1 MKDKFVYRYSL
12 EDAIKDNERDLWRQ
26 SHKLNCD
33 CARAIERAID
43 AHYQDNRLDEC
54 AKDLIGEYGFT
65 RVNYVLANTV
75 QQKPED
81 GRFSQDNREWAKN
94 FWIPKEEGNWQFCV
108 DSHPGLT
115 DLFINQARQA
125 YKDLGLFDNSH
136 CTEEQNYE
144 DHLLIIKGAS
154 LKDEYKTPE
163 NQLFYA
169 TDGNGC
175 KPNSLGTK
183 VFGFHVADGEKGYYR
198 RSSIEGVIDPQYIP
212 DWAKENL
219 EKLLSGEELNSDP
232 PMGMS
237 Q

>member
-12 EDAIKDNERDLWRQ
+12 EDAIKDNERDLWRE

-43 AHYQDNRLDEC
+43 AHYQDNRLEEC

-125 YKDLGLFDNSH
+125 YKDLGLFDNTH

-175 KPNSLGTK
+175 KPISL
-183 VFGFHVADGEKGYYR
+183 
-198 RSSIEGVIDPQYIP
+198 
-212 DWAKENL
+212 
-219 EKLLSGEELNSDP
+219 
-232 PMGMS
+232 
-237 Q
+237 